1 MTQQKK
7 SGFVEFVKK
16 YRKEILIGI
25 IGVIALLFLIK
36 NADEVTFDL
45 VFFKT
50 DMPLIFLLLLF
61 SAIGAGIVALH
72 WRMNHKD
79 MKYKIKELQKELDD
93 LKSNQKIE
101 Q

>member
-61 SAIGAGIVALH
+61 AAIGAGIVALY